1 MSRQLESK
9 TTTGMAGVPEPNA
22 PRRMGMY
29 VLIDEQSTPR
39 LYSALA
45 RAAEGKP
52 RVQRFR
58 DLALGGL
65 TLEMLSNSIDAL
77 PRRPVGDSGS
87 AGVFDDPL
95 D

>member
-1 MSRQLESK
+1 MSRQPETK
-9 TTTGMAGVPEPNA
+9 NTTGKAGVPEPNA
-22 PRRMGMY
+22 PRRMSMY
-29 VLIDEQSTPR
+29 ILIDEQSTPR

-45 RAAEGKP
+45 SAAEGKP

-77 PRRPVGDSGS
+77 PRRPVGASGS